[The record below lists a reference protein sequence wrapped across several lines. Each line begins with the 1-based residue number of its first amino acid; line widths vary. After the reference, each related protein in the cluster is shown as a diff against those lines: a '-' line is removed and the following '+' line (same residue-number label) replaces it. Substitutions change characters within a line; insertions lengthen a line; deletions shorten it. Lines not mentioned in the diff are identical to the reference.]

1 MHMEPYDAIWLC
13 LTILI
18 FLLHGWFS
26 AAMSAV
32 QQLNSQ
38 INKLAEEQPHLD
50 YYVKQKNRLKYI
62 KAVEFAVFVAAA
74 VFCLYVLAWKS
85 SFVLNWIS
93 WLIYHQKSVLAYDL
107 PVYLPAPLALLL
119 ALLTDGVGK
128 GIGRKK
134 AETVAQASVRYVKTI
149 AWLLLPAYVV
159 FAAAE
164 RLFGGKHRAEGTV
177 TEEEIRQLVDAGNET
192 GAIEEQ
198 QREMINNIFEFDD
211 LPVSDVMT
219 HRTEIVAV
227 DIEMKINDVICL
239 VRDENYSRMPVYQ
252 ESVDNIVGVLNA
264 KDLLG
269 LVGCRDISGF
279 HIRHFLREAL
289 FVPETAKCDDVLSE
303 MLRKKMQMAIVVDEY
318 GGTEGLVCMEDILEE
333 IVGNIQDEYDE
344 EEADLCRVT
353 DSIYTI
359 DGNADPDEILPQL
372 GLSVPENVE
381 LDTMG
386 GFLVELLGRIPE
398 PQEKPSVEWNGVRF
412 SVLLMEDNWIEKLK
426 AEILPKAVQLCET
439 EGGK

>member
-1 MHMEPYDAIWLC
+1 MEPYDTIWIIVTL
-13 LTILI
+13 LI
-18 FLLHGWFS
+18 CLLHGWFA
-26 AAMSAV
+26 AAMAGTHTLSG
-32 QQLNSQ
+32 QLTA
-38 INKLAEEQPHLD
+38 LAEEDEQLS
-50 YYVKQKNRLKYI
+50 YYIKQKKRLRLLKTAELTAFVI
-62 KAVEFAVFVAAA
+62 LLVMCFFVIIWTSSLVERWLQRNIYSGHSTFA
-74 VFCLYVLAWKS
+74 Y
-85 SFVLNWIS
+85 SFMN
-93 WLIYHQKSVLAYDL
+93 YGA
-107 PVYLPAPLALLL
+107 ALLV
-119 ALLTDGVGK
+119 ALLTDSAAK
-128 GIGRKK
+128 GIGRRY
-134 AETVAQASVRYVKTI
+134 AEKIVVNSVVYVRII
-149 AWLLLPAYVV
+149 AVLCLPIYGLYAGI
-159 FAAAE
+159 E
-164 RLFGGKHRAEGTV
+164 RLFGGKWEREEAV
-177 TEEEIRQLVDAGNET
+177 TEADIMQLVDAGNET
-192 GAIEEQ
+192 GVIEEQ

-227 DIEMKINDVICL
+227 NVEMKINDAVCL
-239 VRDENYSRMPVYQ
+239 ARNENYSRMPVYQ
-252 ESVDNIVGVLNA
+252 ESIDNIIGVLNA

-269 LVGCRDISGF
+269 LVGCRNITGF
-279 HIRHFLREAL
+279 HIRHFMREAL

-344 EEADLCRVT
+344 EEAELCRVT

-372 GLSVPENVE
+372 GLQVPENME

-398 PQEKPSVEWNGVRF
+398 TTEKPSVEWHGVRF

-426 AEILPKAVQLCET
+426 AEILT
-439 EGGK
+439 EEKNEAIQ